1 LNNCK
6 IINNNYVRNK
16 YIITLSKKYILSEI
30 FILIVMKINI
40 NFFLITFLIMKMLG
54 ILLLIIFI
62 EEILVKSDCDKS
74 VLNC

>member
-1 LNNCK
+1 
-6 IINNNYVRNK
+6 
-16 YIITLSKKYILSEI
+16 
-30 FILIVMKINI
+30 MKINI

-62 EEILVKSDCDKS
+62 EVVKSGCDER